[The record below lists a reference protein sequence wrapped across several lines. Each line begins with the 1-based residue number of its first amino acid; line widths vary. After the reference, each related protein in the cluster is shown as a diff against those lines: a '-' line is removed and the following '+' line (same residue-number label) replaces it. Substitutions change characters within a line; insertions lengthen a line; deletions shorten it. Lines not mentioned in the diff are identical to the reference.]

1 MWPFLLFFRQ
11 SNHVNGIGDLRKF
24 ENSEFSKISE
34 VFMLPPSVALYLFY
48 THTSTVLRR
57 SRDITWPTFY
67 KKLLWPQFL
76 HRLWPCASTFDK
88 KSKKKISKILGQK
101 VIRSDFRLE
110 RKSCVEKWNLG
121 THQFKSHLHF
131 STLGAFNLFSGQK
144 LNFWSDFW
152 NERINVL

>member
-11 SNHVNGIGDLRKF
+11 SNHVSGIGDLRKF

-88 KSKKKISKILGQK
+88 KSKKNLKNSGSKSYS
-101 VIRSDFRLE
+101 IR
-110 RKSCVEKWNLG
+110 
-121 THQFKSHLHF
+121 F
-131 STLGAFNLFSGQK
+131 STRAKKLCRKMKFGYPPVQILPSFFNPWRL
-144 LNFWSDFW
+144 
-152 NERINVL
+152 